1 MVDYKALIIDEGSDL
16 SSISLFLLSRKVIS
30 GINVIIFINFIC
42 SLHFFKATKEF
53 KRSLK
58 NKFFKHIFLIFFHTN
73 FRKENNNLFKPCL
86 HRFMVATTGKYAA
99 GASEN

>member
-30 GINVIIFINFIC
+30 GINVIIFIKFIC

-58 NKFFKHIFLIFFHTN
+58 NKFFKHIFFNIFPHKF
-73 FRKENNNLFKPCL
+73 
-86 HRFMVATTGKYAA
+86 
-99 GASEN
+99 